1 MRVTILCVG
10 NLLLRDEGVGIHVA
24 RELMGM
30 ELPENVR
37 IVDGGTEGLRL
48 LDVIW
53 DSDKV
58 IVVDAVRGGQPPGT
72 LYRFRPEEIR
82 ERRDL
87 KLSFHD
93 LSLLDV
99 LKLCEFIERKPET
112 VVVGIEPKDIAMGME
127 LSPEVQK
134 KVPKLIELVL
144 KEALGEGFEKNNRGG
159 EDGR

>member
-24 RELMGM
+24 KELMEM
-30 ELPENVR
+30 ELPEDVR
-37 IVDGGTEGLRL
+37 VVDGGTEGFGL

-58 IVVDAVRGGQPPGT
+58 IVVDAVRGGEPPGT
-72 LYRFRPEEIR
+72 LYRFKPEEVR
-82 ERRDL
+82 EKRDL

-99 LKLCEFIERKPET
+99 LKICDFAGRKPET
-112 VVVGIEPKDIAMGME
+112 VVLGIEPKSLEMGME
-127 LSPEVQK
+127 LSPEVAS
-134 KVPKLIELVL
+134 KVPRLIEMVL
-144 KEALGEGFEKNNRGG
+144 QEALGEGCGEKSPR
-159 EDGR
+159 R